1 MTNDLSGK
9 TAVVTGASRGLGA
22 EIAHTFAHA
31 GSRVILLARSSDQ
44 LQSLA
49 AELPNDPA
57 MIVTDLSQPDSWQN
71 AAEQVNNLG
80 HDIDILVNN
89 AGTGAHTTMADMQA
103 ADFDQVMMVNV
114 RNLVLLTH
122 ALTPKLVATRGSV
135 VNISSVAS
143 QSGLVGHVAYSTSKG
158 AVEAF
163 TRNAAIDLGRYGV
176 RVNAVAPGL
185 IDDGMWKHA
194 FDTGTDREATM
205 SRMGNLIPLEG
216 RWGSAADIAEAVSWL
231 ASERAGYITG
241 QVLRVDGGMK

>member
-22 EIAHTFAHA
+22 EIARTFAHA

-71 AAEQVNNLG
+71 AAEQINDLG
-80 HDIDILVNN
+80 PDIDILVNN
-89 AGTGAHTTMADMQA
+89 AGTGAHTTMSDMQA

>member
-22 EIAHTFAHA
+22 EIARTFAHA

-71 AAEQVNNLG
+71 AAEQINDLG
-80 HDIDILVNN
+80 PDIDILVNN
-89 AGTGAHTTMADMQA
+89 AGTGAHTTMSDMQA

-122 ALTPKLVATRGSV
+122 ALTPKLVTTRGSV